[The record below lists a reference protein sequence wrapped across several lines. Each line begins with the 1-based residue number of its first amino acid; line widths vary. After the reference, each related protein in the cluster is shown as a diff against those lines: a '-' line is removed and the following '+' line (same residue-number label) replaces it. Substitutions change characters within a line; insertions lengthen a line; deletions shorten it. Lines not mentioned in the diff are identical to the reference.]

1 MILHDR
7 ANATSSAINVR
18 GAAKGLEKL
27 DNFRAGLPCPL
38 VKLRCEPT
46 ARQHVA

>member
-7 ANATSSAINVR
+7 ANATSSAIDVR
-18 GAAKGLEKL
+18 GAAKRLEKL
-27 DNFRAGLPCPL
+27 ENLWTGAHCPL